1 MIDKINLSEKF
12 ALFNDRWSP
21 KIIGEL
27 NGQYVKL
34 VKIEGELFWHHHDA
48 EDELFFVIK
57 GVLTMKFRDKDVVVK
72 EGECIIVPAGVDHK
86 PVTAEET
93 HILLFE
99 PKSTLHTGNVTNE
112 RTVTKLDTI

>member
-1 MIDKINLSEKF
+1 MNKINLSEKF
-12 ALFNDRWSP
+12 ALFDDQWNP

-34 VKIEGELFWHHHDA
+34 VKIEGEFFWHHHEM
-48 EDELFFVIK
+48 EDELFLVIK
-57 GVLTMKFRDKDVVVK
+57 GMLTMKFHDKDIVVR
-72 EGECIIVPAGVDHK
+72 EGECIIVPAGVEHK

-99 PKSTLHTGNVTNE
+99 PKSTLHSGNVTNE
-112 RTVTKLDTI
+112 RTVRKLDTI